1 MAGKAAKEQLRLG
14 KISEKLRNKAADNK
28 ISGKDTRRLTQK
40 YGSGL
45 VSTALAQI
53 GLANPNLQIGKNVKR
68 NTGLKFFGEGEGRYA
83 QYNPARIRA
92 GFPGSMATSNAMDR
106 TRYGDN
112 WYALSNGG
120 FRYGGPLGE
129 ALPSQEATDA
139 TGGTTTDNTSINE
152 ELPEDGMLS
161 EENPIEPL
169 RLDASQYGVGADIPS
184 FTRGWKGRKSQR
196 KKAGKSAQGYNSMT
210 TAPASNAAGVG
221 LNPGPW
227 KSTYIPYMT

>member
-1 MAGKAAKEQLRLG
+1 MAGKAAKEQKKLG
-14 KISEKLRNKAADNK
+14 KISAKLTKKAADNK
-28 ISGKDTRRLTQK
+28 ISGNDTRRLTEK

-45 VSTALAQI
+45 VSTALAQM

-68 NTGLKFFGEGEGRYA
+68 NTGLKFFGEGEDRYA
-83 QYNPARIRA
+83 QYNPARISGR
-92 GFPGSMATSNAMDR
+92 FPGSMANVNAMDG

-120 FRYGGPLGE
+120 FRYGGPLGA
-129 ALPSQEATDA
+129 ALPSQETTDA
-139 TGGTTTDNTSINE
+139 TGDNTTADTPIVDDLQVM
-152 ELPEDGMLS
+152 LPEED
-161 EENPIEPL
+161 PIEPL

-184 FTRGWKGRKSQR
+184 FNKGWKGRKSQR

-210 TAPASNAAGVG
+210 TAPATNAAGVG